1 MNGDAGN
8 GLFKSLDAGTTW
20 EPVGSGLP
28 LGWPGLATTFALAV
42 DPDHPEVVYAG
53 LPWLGV
59 WRSSDGGASFSAMS
73 CGLPTGQVGSILV
86 TPASDAPLYAGLP
99 GLGVWA
105 WNASTQCWT
114 ALNSGL
120 PAGDFSGEI
129 VLGASGEGTLH
140 AGTGGKGLWRLDLP

>member
-1 MNGDAGN
+1 M
-8 GLFKSLDAGTTW
+8 FKSLDAGTTW

-28 LGWPGLATTFALAV
+28 LQWPDSATTFALAV

-53 LPWLGV
+53 LPGQGV
-59 WRSSDGGASFSAMS
+59 WMSSDGGASFSAMN
-73 CGLPTGQVGSILV
+73 CGLGTGQVGSILV

-105 WNASTQCWT
+105 WNAGTQCWT

-120 PAGDFSGEI
+120 PAGDFTGAI
-129 VLGASGEGTLH
+129 VFGASGKGTLH
-140 AGTGGKGLWRLDLP
+140 AGTDGNDLWRLDFP